1 MKMTKELLGQLGA
14 CGDYVRTFIRL
25 FPTSDERYADGVE
38 ITPEVCAANATDFS
52 WSWAA
57 EIMLTHDAYETWS
70 RRSQGDEHQALY
82 AQRDQAYQ
90 THNDEVL
97 AWREQ
102 NEHSYGEPNGRTS
115 EGGRESYDAI
125 QKKLNDAINDVEHKL
140 NELGA
145 RVFGELFQD
154 VTNQSSRLTIAL
166 EQAER
171 ARVDNERRE
180 LRDARNLVERLGR
193 DREHWTTQ
201 PAVELARIE
210 EELPKAEAEVERLE
224 QRRRTHDLVLARSR
238 AATAQRALEVAEQ
251 SSKNARDVVAEAE
264 KAVAEAEK
272 AVAADAV
279 TAEA

>member
-38 ITPEVCAANATDFS
+38 ITPEVCVANSSDFS

-57 EIMLTHDAYETWS
+57 EIMLSHDAYDRWS
-70 RRSQGDEHQALY
+70 RRSQGDEYRALV

-90 THNDEVL
+90 THNDEVND
-97 AWREQ
+97 WRAH
-102 NEHSYGEPNGRTS
+102 NAHSYGEPNRRTS
-115 EGGRESYDAI
+115 EGGRASYNAI
-125 QKKLNDAINDVEHKL
+125 QRKLNDAVTDVERRL

-145 RVFGELFQD
+145 QVFGELFQD
-154 VTNQSSRLTIAL
+154 VTNQSSRIATAL

-210 EELPKAEAEVERLE
+210 EALPKAEAEVERLE

-251 SSKNARDVVAEAE
+251 NSKNARDVVAEAE

-272 AVAADAV
+272 AADAV